1 MSRHPHSSLCVCVDS
16 VSQHWHP
23 YTVGFFYQLHYSL
36 ALLCRTLPRTFVIH
50 TLFVCM
56 TSNSFIIHSCV
67 LDAVN
72 KLRYSHSF
80 FLCVGRF
87 QTASLFILFTSRT
100 LSISLDIH
108 ALSSLPSRSL
118 STSLGIHNPCSRVW
132 RLSTSFVTHTVR
144 VCWGWGLSTSLG
156 IHTLSSLSSRR
167 LSTSLGIHKR
177 CSCVEGCQPVL
188 SASTTLILCGEQ
200 LSTSLGSHTHY
211 SLSTGRLSTSRG
223 IRTHYSLS
231 SGINQPW

>member
-80 FLCVGRF
+80 FCVLDVVKQLHYSYSLRPGRCRS
-87 QTASLFILFTSRT
+87 AWTSMHF
-100 LSISLDIH
+100 LH
-108 ALSSLPSRSL
+108 YQ
-118 STSLGIHNPCSRVW
+118 
-132 RLSTSFVTHTVR
+132 
-144 VCWGWGLSTSLG
+144 
-156 IHTLSSLSSRR
+156 
-167 LSTSLGIHKR
+167 
-177 CSCVEGCQPVL
+177 VEVCQPVL
-188 SASTTLILCGEQ
+188 VFTILVHVFGGYQPALSPTLCVCAGGGGCQLALASTH
-200 LSTSLGSHTHY
+200 SPHY
-211 SLSTGRLSTSRG
+211 PAEGCRPVLVSISAV
-223 IRTHYSLS
+223 HV
-231 SGINQPW
+231 